1 MEAKDLEDA
10 KKLKEAAV
18 GGAAAVAA
26 VGLAAGVATLL
37 LTKR

>member
-10 KKLKEAAV
+10 RKLKEAAV

-26 VGLAAGVATLL
+26 VGLAAGVATLF